1 MITMNASDDWSGLRN
16 AIYFITDCDLILA
29 GIRVKMRNII
39 YSKFRKVN
47 EGLRASP
54 EMYNWRQ

>member
-1 MITMNASDDWSGLRN
+1 MNASDDWSGLRN

-29 GIRVKMRNII
+29 GIRDVKMRNVI

-54 EMYNWRQ
+54 EM